1 MKSEDTSK
9 MLRGYRC
16 GVDSGDLSINPQ
28 VKMVQT
34 TRAYKPLIEKMTR
47 FEETCEL
54 ETDRFSLA
62 LIWKKGD

>member
-1 MKSEDTSK
+1 MWCGFRGPVNKPTSQNGADNK
-9 MLRGYRC
+9 GL
-16 GVDSGDLSINPQ
+16 Q
-28 VKMVQT
+28 
-34 TRAYKPLIEKMTR
+34 AFEKMTR